1 MKNSKRL
8 VALMLLVVTIF
19 SVVSVSASASNW
31 QDSSFYHFTL
41 WSSQHY
47 LNPRAKEN
55 TSPCYVKITD
65 TTYNLTTFVTANGC
79 YSSSGSATRYN
90 CTRDGNGNVVSRVAI
105 LAEQG
110 YLIRSMI
117 YEYKYPYASLGLS
130 TSLVG
135 GNVVS
140 GVWSPDS
147 VGSYPYAY

>member
-31 QDSSFYHFTL
+31 LDSNFHDFTL

-47 LNPRAKEN
+47 LNPRAKED
-55 TSPCYVKITD
+55 TSPCYVKITQA
-65 TTYNLTTFVTANGC
+65 THNQITFVTANGC
-79 YSSSGSATRYN
+79 YSGSSSATRYN
-90 CTRDGNGNVVSRVAI
+90 CTRDGNGNPVTRVSI
-105 LAEQG
+105 LPYQG
-110 YLIRSMI
+110 YLVRSMI
-117 YEYKYPYASLGLS
+117 YENKYPYASLGFF
-130 TSLVG
+130 TPIVG
-135 GNVVS
+135 GNKVS